1 MQKLLQKVA
10 GSTAARDLLYPLADK
25 VLHSYGAVRFRRYD
39 VNNTIAL
46 VSTGRGGSTWLAEL
60 VMKLPNRVLLWEPL
74 HLGNNPYVARF
85 GLGWN
90 PYVPRAEEAPELE
103 AYLNRLMTG
112 RALSTSTLTSLNL
125 NLRSLANA
133 EGFVVKFVQGHGLMP
148 WFTRRFDVP
157 VIGLVRHPCAV
168 VSSQLKHGNSWRS
181 LTKSKLDVSDRMWE
195 DYPHWLGVYER
206 IETTEEALAFAWAIK
221 TYLLLESDCRL
232 VVSYEEMVESPAS
245 TAREIFSRLGVG
257 LPAGALDQMAAP
269 SATTHA
275 DAVYTDPSKRLGSW
289 TRNLSMGDQDRI
301 LSVCH
306 DVGVKLYTT
315 DLMPDS
321 EGMGGRRKP
330 YSADL

>member
-10 GSTAARDLLYPLADK
+10 GSTAARDLLYPLADR

-39 VNNTIAL
+39 VNDTIAL

-125 NLRSLANA
+125 NLRSLANP

-181 LTKSKLDVSDRMWE
+181 LTKSKLDVPDRVWE
-195 DYPHWLGVYER
+195 DYPHWREVYDR

-221 TYLLLESDCRL
+221 THFLLESDYRL
-232 VVSYEEMVESPAS
+232 IVFYEEMVESPAS
-245 TAREIFSRLGVG
+245 TAEEIFSSLGVET
-257 LPAGALDQMAAP
+257 PAGALGQMAAP

-275 DAVYTDPSKRLGSW
+275 GTVYTNSSNRLDSW
-289 TRNLSMGDQDRI
+289 TRNLSLVDQGRI

-306 DVGVKLYTT
+306 DIGVRFYTS

-321 EGMGGRRKP
+321 KSMGGKQH
-330 YSADL
+330 S